1 MLQRIFIIFV
11 FLSVSQSVYAD
22 ETSDKAEF
30 KKLYA
35 EFNELYTNSA
45 ELDPIIEVG
54 EKLYELA
61 PKVYGEKSQNTA
73 VITFNLASLYDE
85 KGGRYQNDSESRAVE
100 LYKKYFNIL
109 DQLDTPK
116 DENYLEQYISFI
128 KAESNLTDLSSTIR
142 YGNKAIKIA
151 EEIELS
157 PIKLANIE
165 YTVAMININKSNFS
179 RAKKFFERS
188 KDNYIK
194 AMGEESIG
202 VGQNLFWLAK
212 IDAGKGRT
220 KAAAEK
226 FLKSI
231 EIFDKSGAKGNDLA
245 LVSHA
250 NLVQIYENNGQS
262 DEATKHCIAASV
274 ERPTDFDRFVTPLY
288 RANPEYPSSAAR
300 KGKEGQVLLEFTVD
314 EEGFTKEVKVLESS
328 SEDFAQ
334 SGLEAASKYRY
345 APSIREGK
353 IVPTEGVKVNIEYKI
368 R

>member
-61 PKVYGEKSQNTA
+61 PKVYGEESQNTA

-100 LYKKYFNIL
+100 LYKEYFNIL

-165 YTVAMININKSNFS
+165 YTVAMININKNNFS
-179 RAKKFFERS
+179 RAKKFFER
-188 KDNYIK
+188 
-194 AMGEESIG
+194 
-202 VGQNLFWLAK
+202 
-212 IDAGKGRT
+212 
-220 KAAAEK
+220 
-226 FLKSI
+226 
-231 EIFDKSGAKGNDLA
+231 
-245 LVSHA
+245 
-250 NLVQIYENNGQS
+250 
-262 DEATKHCIAASV
+262 
-274 ERPTDFDRFVTPLY
+274 
-288 RANPEYPSSAAR
+288 
-300 KGKEGQVLLEFTVD
+300 
-314 EEGFTKEVKVLESS
+314 
-328 SEDFAQ
+328 
-334 SGLEAASKYRY
+334 
-345 APSIREGK
+345 
-353 IVPTEGVKVNIEYKI
+353 
-368 R
+368 